1 MHGTC
6 VNESVDRSF
15 ELVREEGV
23 TDSDRR
29 VADASHGY
37 VLCLVRSRQ
46 ACAGDPMYGVY
57 ANYSD
62 YMGYP
67 WLSEIASKCGHPAC
81 TVTVT
86 PPALGTCEGAVVQFR
101 QFRPE
106 ISDVGAC
113 PRVSPSS
120 PGQEYP
126 EWKHTPASC
135 NTSECTSAI
144 SSMTDQTMACWKSG
158 LQVSSTA
165 VSLFARVRAAG
176 CGLCRRGSALVLL
189 CREGAASP

>member
-6 VNESVDRSF
+6 ANERVDRSPG
-15 ELVREEGV
+15 LVREEGV
-23 TDSDRR
+23 TGSGCR

-46 ACAGDPMYGVY
+46 ACAQDPAYGGY
-57 ANYSD
+57 AHYSD
-62 YMGYP
+62 MVGYA
-67 WLSEIASKCGHPAC
+67 WLSDIASKCGHPAC

-86 PPALGTCEGAVVQFR
+86 LPALGTCEGAMVQFR
-101 QFRPE
+101 QFYPE

-113 PRVSPSS
+113 PRVPLSS

-126 EWKHTPASC
+126 EWKHTEASC
-135 NTSECTSAI
+135 NTPECTSAI

-158 LQVSSTA
+158 LQVSSMA
-165 VSLFARVRAAG
+165 VSLFARVRTRSRLRPLPSWICA
-176 CGLCRRGSALVLL
+176 C
-189 CREGAASP
+189 ASV